1 MGSKLAL
8 KTTEYKDEVFYCVVH
23 RSAVRLNRV
32 VSVLI

>member
-8 KTTEYKDEVFYCVVH
+8 KTTEYKDEVFHCFVH
-23 RSAVRLNRV
+23 RSPVLLNRV